1 MIRNRIDY
9 KSIVILLG
17 LLLGSDYQMFSQSST
32 EDTLVLKSYT
42 DKLAISIDFST
53 DIEEYIIGSD
63 GGTDLHLTSNNEVK
77 LSVTLN
83 YEYINFSYGFAPNF
97 LPGNDDD
104 EAKGKSSFVDY
115 RFNLFPGR
123 FVQGL
128 YYRTMK
134 GFYVLNTD
142 DFLPDWNVTTDN
154 YFQFPDLR
162 ATSYGGSTGYVLN
175 PKFSIRGALNQQELQ
190 LQSVGSFVPKLS
202 YDFTRLTN
210 TSDGVF
216 NKEKQFSVYGG
227 GTYLY
232 NWVIT
237 EKLVTTPYID
247 AGLGYRFYKYTSD
260 NEVENDGYLVF
271 KYGGGIQLGYS
282 TDGFFMGASG
292 SFKGISY
299 TSIDDGKVT
308 KDNWFA
314 IAYFGYRFDPPGFL
328 SKMFGKTSD

>member
-1 MIRNRIDY
+1 MELHKYIIFQLLILIGG
-9 KSIVILLG
+9 SSILLG
-17 LLLGSDYQMFSQSST
+17 QSGKSK
-32 EDTLVLKSYT
+32 DTVLIKSYT

-83 YEYINFSYGFAPNF
+83 YEFINFSYGFAPEF

-104 EAKGKSSFVDY
+104 DTKGKSSLTDY
-115 RFNLFPGR
+115 HFSFFPGR
-123 FVQGL
+123 FIQDV
-128 YYRTMK
+128 YYRKMK
-134 GFYVLNTD
+134 GFYMANTS
-142 DFLPDWNVTTDN
+142 DFIPDWNENDYTYV
-154 YFQFPDLR
+154 QLPDLK
-162 ATSYGGSTGYVLN
+162 AVSWGGSTGYVLN
-175 PKFSIRGALNQQELQ
+175 KKFSLRSALNQQEWQ
-190 LQSVGSFVPKLS
+190 LQSIGSLVPKLS
-202 YDFTRLTN
+202 YDITTLTN
-210 TSDGVF
+210 TFDGVF
-216 NKEKQFSVYGG
+216 NKEKQLSIYGG

-232 NWVIT
+232 NWVLT

-247 AGLGYRFYKYTSD
+247 AGVGYRFYKYTEGD
-260 NEVENDGYLVF
+260 TVENDGYLVF

-282 TDGFFMGASG
+282 TDSFFMGASG

-328 SKMFGKTSD
+328 SKMFGKKK